1 MLFNLSSKINL
12 FKKLFLLLLLFM
24 LPAQNSIACES
35 DYWNDWNLVGSASY
49 KWSLRKIY
57 DGALYTPS
65 GKFEYLTPP
74 LALALTYK
82 RDVDADTF
90 AQHIIKQFELL
101 RFAPEQIE
109 KWRTLMSGIWPDF
122 KKGDRLIY
130 VLELQSGAEVGLF
143 FYQPHGGVSSAYGVL
158 DDRMLATA
166 FADIWLAEQS
176 PFADQR
182 KTLINAL

>member
-1 MLFNLSSKINL
+1 MLLNVSLKIKLFN
-12 FKKLFLLLLLFM
+12 KLFLLLALFWF
-24 LPAQNSIACES
+24 PTQNIFAKES

-49 KWSLRKIY
+49 KWGLRKLY

-90 AQHIIKQFELL
+90 LQHIVKQFELL
-101 RFAPEQIE
+101 DFPQEQIE
-109 KWRTLMSGIWPDF
+109 KWRGLMAGMWPDF

-130 VLELQSGAEVGLF
+130 VLELQGGAEVGLF
-143 FYQPHGGVSSAYGVL
+143 FYQPRNGSSNAYGVL
-158 DDRMLATA
+158 DDRLLAIA
-166 FADIWLAEQS
+166 FADIWLAEQT
-176 PFADQR
+176 PFLAQR
-182 KTLINAL
+182 KKLVDAL